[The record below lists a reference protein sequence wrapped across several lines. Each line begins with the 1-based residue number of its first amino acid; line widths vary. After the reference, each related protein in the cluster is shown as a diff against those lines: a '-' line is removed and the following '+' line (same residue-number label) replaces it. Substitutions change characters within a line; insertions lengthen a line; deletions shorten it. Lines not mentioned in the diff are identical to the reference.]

1 MKILIVI
8 TKAEIGGAQIFV
20 LNLARGLKKLGH
32 QVIVAAG
39 PGDFL
44 PHELEK
50 EAIEF
55 YRFKNLKRS
64 FNPVNSIKFI
74 SELKNFVVKNS
85 IDVVHLNSSNALLGV
100 WPLYCLKRRTGKPKI
115 IFTVHGL
122 SLIDGQHKTNKLIKR
137 VYRLFFKLAF
147 KKLDHFVFVSK
158 NNFNFAKKI
167 GLLDAGLFKK
177 ANTIYNGLDFPS
189 DYFYSRDK
197 ARELLKLKLLGE
209 NRELLADNLD
219 TFFSNT
225 SFIYG
230 SIGRLAYPKNYEFLI
245 SSFKDLKTDIPEI
258 KLLIIGEGP
267 EKIKYQQMIKAYNL
281 TNEII
286 LLGELKEASRFLK
299 ALNLFVLP
307 SVFEGLSLSLIEA
320 SMAKVPSLASL
331 VGGNEEIVGREYCFP
346 LNDVNKFITKLKHIY
361 KNETSGICALKTQLP
376 NNLFSAQKMS
386 EKYLDLYFR

>member
-20 LNLARGLKKLGH
+20 LNLARGLKVLGY
-32 QVIVAAG
+32 QVVVAAG

-44 PHELEK
+44 VKELEK
-50 EAIEF
+50 EGIEF

-64 FNPVNSIKFI
+64 YNPFSGLIFNR
-74 SELKNFVVKNS
+74 ELKNYVAKNGF
-85 IDVVHLNSSNALLGV
+85 DLVHLNSSNALLGL
-100 WPLYCLKRRTGKPKI
+100 WPLSSLKKKSGKPKI
-115 IFTVHGL
+115 VFTVHGL
-122 SLIDGQHKTNKLIKR
+122 SLIDGQHKTPRLIKKL
-137 VYRLFFKLAF
+137 YQLFFKLAF
-147 KKLDHFVFVSK
+147 KKLDHFVFVSQ

-177 ANTIYNGLDFPS
+177 ASTIYNGLDFP
-189 DYFYSRDK
+189 DNYFYTSDK

-245 SSFKDLKTDIPEI
+245 SSFKDLKKDIPEI
-258 KLLIIGEGP
+258 KLLIIGDGP
-267 EKIKYQQMIKAYNL
+267 EKNKYQAMIKAYDLSN
-281 TNEII
+281 NII
-286 LLGELKEASRFLK
+286 LLGELKDASRYLK
-299 ALNLFVLP
+299 AFNLFVLP

-320 SMAKVPSLASL
+320 NIANVPSLASQ
-331 VGGNEEIVGREYCFP
+331 VGGNEEIVGTEACYKF
-346 LNDVNKFITKLKHIY
+346 NDLDEFITKVKGVYKDDVRDLESNDLEKLK
-361 KNETSGICALKTQLP
+361 
-376 NNLFSAQKMS
+376 FSAKKMT
-386 EKYLDLYFR
+386 EEYLKLYLR